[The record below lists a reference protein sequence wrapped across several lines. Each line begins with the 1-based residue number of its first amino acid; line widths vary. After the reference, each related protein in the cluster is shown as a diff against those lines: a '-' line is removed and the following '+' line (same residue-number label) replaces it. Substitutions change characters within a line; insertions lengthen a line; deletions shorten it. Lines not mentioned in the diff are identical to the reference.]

1 MNTLLSYNP
10 EPLSFTKKVTM
21 KICSIALFCL
31 FVTVPYYVAHD
42 SPKLTLF
49 YSQSSEGW
57 DYRSVPP
64 HPAWCANGFV
74 LLLGFFFFVSVSLF
88 PSLPPS
94 QSPSP
99 PLSVSAPPSLNYWYR
114 TKTAI
119 KQFWKWKKTHE
130 MWSWEIQI
138 VFNRTGSKA
147 DYYRSYK
154 NWSEFPKTSIGELK
168 AAEPVVVKGW
178 GV

>member
-1 MNTLLSYNP
+1 
-10 EPLSFTKKVTM
+10 M

-99 PLSVSAPPSLNYWYR
+99 PLSVSAPPLLELL
-114 TKTAI
+114 I
-119 KQFWKWKKTHE
+119 
-130 MWSWEIQI
+130 
-138 VFNRTGSKA
+138 
-147 DYYRSYK
+147 SYK
-154 NWSEFPKTSIGELK
+154 DSNKTVLEVKEDTRNVELRDTDRI
-168 AAEPVVVKGW
+168 
-178 GV
+178 